1 MENQEVSLED
11 YFEKFRSNIVGD
23 DYCFRSPFG
32 KQRLLYADWIASGR
46 LYAPIEDFIR
56 DKIGPTFANT
66 HSYSSESGKISSR
79 YYREAR
85 ECIKK
90 HVNANQDDILIT
102 TGHGMTGAL
111 SKLQRLMGLKTLPL
125 RETGREAQERPVVFI
140 THMEHHS
147 NQVSWLQ
154 LGAEVVIVPP
164 GEHLEVSPQE
174 LEKALLPYQD
184 RRIKIGAFS
193 ACSNV
198 TGIQTPYH
206 ELSKVM
212 HRYSGVCIVDFAA
225 SAPYVE
231 IDMHPDEDAF
241 LDAIVFSPHKFLGGP
256 GSCGILVF
264 NKRLYAAQSP
274 DDPGGGNV
282 RWTRPGGD
290 FAYFKDIETVEDG
303 GTPGI
308 LQVIRAALAIKLKE
322 KMNPLHM
329 KRREKELLNLCIKRL
344 SAIPGLYLLGDQ
356 QSERIGC
363 LSFGIEKV
371 HYNLIVRLLNDRF
384 GVQVR
389 GGWSCAS
396 TYCHYLFNI
405 DQQES
410 AAIMASIENQDLT
423 PKPGWVRVS
432 LHPTLT
438 DREARFT
445 VRPWD
450 QFRRISKTG
459 RRITPTTKSLMNLT
473 CYRKTSNS
481 FSKKILPG

>member
-1 MENQEVSLED
+1 
-11 YFEKFRSNIVGD
+11 
-23 DYCFRSPFG
+23 
-32 KQRLLYADWIASGR
+32 
-46 LYAPIEDFIR
+46 
-56 DKIGPTFANT
+56 
-66 HSYSSESGKISSR
+66 
-79 YYREAR
+79 
-85 ECIKK
+85 
-90 HVNANQDDILIT
+90 
-102 TGHGMTGAL
+102 
-111 SKLQRLMGLKTLPL
+111 MGLKTLPL
-125 RETGREAQERPVVFI
+125 RETGREAHVRQGVFI
-140 THMEHHS
+140 SQMVDLSH
-147 NQVSWLQ
+147 QVSWFQ

-438 DREARFT
+438 DREARFICEA
-445 VRPWD
+445 VGSIQENIENWQKD
-450 QFRRISKTG
+450 YAYNK
-459 RRITPTTKSLMNLT
+459 ITNEFDLL
-473 CYRKTSNS
+473 
-481 FSKKILPG
+481 